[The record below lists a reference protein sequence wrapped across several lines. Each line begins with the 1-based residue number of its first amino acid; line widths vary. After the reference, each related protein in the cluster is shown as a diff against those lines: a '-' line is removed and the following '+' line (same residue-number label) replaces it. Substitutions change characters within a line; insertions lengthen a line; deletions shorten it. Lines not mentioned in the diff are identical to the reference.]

1 MNEENTK
8 LSENTPAKPKK
19 KRSFWFLKF
28 LLVLIVFAGGIILGL
43 KLNTMP
49 GPNAILNRYFPAL
62 QATLNPEGQT
72 AEAAPEVTAA
82 PDVTPAPTEAPAEAV
97 PAPAEPEQPA
107 ETKAPEAAPAEES
120 SAESVIGGKDEPTGI
135 LVSEPTEEEAKP
147 IGIDAAL
154 AAALAKAGVKEAD
167 ALVYGVYPIETNG
180 LSAYQVDFASGDTE
194 YMYLVDMFTSEIV
207 GWKKVRVTP
216 SYQGATPTD
225 VFDGMVPDDMAE
237 TRDLVSEE
245 DAQKAALDHAGVRS
259 AAARDLVSELKREGS
274 KVWYEVS
281 FKAGLYKYSYQ
292 VDAVSGEILDY
303 NRTK

>member
-8 LSENTPAKPKK
+8 LSESTPAKPKK

-72 AEAAPEVTAA
+72 AEAAPEGTAA
-82 PDVTPAPTEAPAEAV
+82 PNVTPAPTEAPAEAV

-107 ETKAPEAAPAEES
+107 ETEAPEAAPAEENVD
-120 SAESVIGGKDEPTGI
+120 AGVIGGADEPTQI
-135 LVSEPTEEEAKP
+135 LVTEPAEEEAKP

-154 AAALAKAGVKEAD
+154 SAALRKAGVQEAD
-167 ALVYGVYPIETNG
+167 AVVYGVYPTETNG
-180 LSAYQVDFASGDTE
+180 LSAYQVDFADGDAE

-216 SYQGATPTD
+216 SYQGTTPTD
-225 VFDGMVPDDMAE
+225 VFDTMVPDDMAE
-237 TRDLVSEE
+237 AGDLVSEE
-245 DAQKAALDHAGVRS
+245 DAQNTALSHAGVRS
-259 AAARDLVSELKREGS
+259 AVARELASELKREGS

-281 FKAGLYKYSYQ
+281 FQAGLYKYSYQ

>member
-8 LSENTPAKPKK
+8 LGESTQAKPKK
-19 KRSFWFLKF
+19 KRSFWFLK
-28 LLVLIVFAGGIILGL
+28 LLLILVVFAGGIILGL

-49 GPNAILNRYFPAL
+49 GPNAILNRYFPTL
-62 QATLNPEGQT
+62 QATLNPAAQT
-72 AEAAPEVTAA
+72 AEAAPENPA
-82 PDVTPAPTEAPAEAV
+82 VTPAPTAV
-97 PAPAEPEQPA
+97 PEEVPA
-107 ETKAPEAAPAEES
+107 ETEEPAAPVPEEEED
-120 SAESVIGGKDEPTGI
+120 AIIGGADEPTGI
-135 LVSEPTEEEAKP
+135 LVTAPAAEEEAKP

-154 AAALAKAGVKEAD
+154 SAALRKAGVLEAD
-167 ALVYGVYPIETNG
+167 AIVYGVYPTETNG
-180 LSAYQVDFASGDTE
+180 LSAYQVDFADGDAE

-259 AAARDLVSELKREGS
+259 AVAQELESELKREGS

>member
-8 LSENTPAKPKK
+8 LGESTQAKPKK
-19 KRSFWFLKF
+19 KRSFWFLK
-28 LLVLIVFAGGIILGL
+28 LLLILIVFAGGIILGL

-49 GPNAILNRYFPAL
+49 GPNAILNRYFPTL

-72 AEAAPEVTAA
+72 AEAAPEVTTA

-97 PAPAEPEQPA
+97 PAPAETEV
-107 ETKAPEAAPAEES
+107 PEAAPAEEN
-120 SAESVIGGKDEPTGI
+120 ADVGIIGGADGSTQI
-135 LVSEPTEEEAKP
+135 LVTEPAEEEAKP

-154 AAALAKAGVKEAD
+154 SAALRKAGVQEAD
-167 ALVYGVYPIETNG
+167 AVVYGVYPTETNG
-180 LSAYQVDFASGDTE
+180 LNAYQVDFAAGDTE
-194 YMYLVDMFTSEIV
+194 YMYLVDMYSAEIV

-216 SYQGATPTD
+216 SYQGTTPTD
-225 VFDGMVPDDMAE
+225 VFDTMVPDDMTE

-245 DAQKAALDHAGVRS
+245 DAQNTALSHAGVRS
-259 AAARDLVSELKREGS
+259 TAARDLVSELKREGS

-281 FKAGLYKYSYQ
+281 FQAGLYKYSYQ

>member
-8 LSENTPAKPKK
+8 LSESTPAKPKK

-49 GPNAILNRYFPAL
+49 GPNAILNRYFPTL

-107 ETKAPEAAPAEES
+107 ETEAPEAAPAEES

-154 AAALAKAGVKEAD
+154 AAALDKAGVEDVD
-167 ALVYGVYPIETNG
+167 ALVYGVYPTETNG
-180 LSAYQVDFASGDTE
+180 LNAYQVDFAAGDTE
-194 YMYLVDMFTSEIV
+194 YMYLVDMFSAEIL

-216 SYQGATPTD
+216 SYQGTTPTD
-225 VFDGMVPDDMAE
+225 VFDTMVPDDMAE
-237 TRDLVSEE
+237 AGDLVSEE
-245 DAQKAALDHAGVRS
+245 DAQNTALSHAGVRS
-259 AAARDLVSELKREGS
+259 TVARDLVSELKREGS

-281 FKAGLYKYSYQ
+281 FQAGLYKYSYQ